1 MMTSENEK
9 AGNLSLSA
17 ADERL
22 DASSNP
28 QSAIRNP
35 QSKDPQSAIER
46 SAIRNPLVI
55 ALDLDSPDQALSLVD
70 CLRGVAGMFKVGKQ
84 LFTAAGPEVVRKII
98 GMGEHVFLDMKFHD
112 IPNTVAMAGVEATRL
127 GVSVFNV
134 HAMGGAKM
142 MLAVNDA
149 VTETAEREKITRP
162 LILGVTVLT
171 SHTQDSLKEIGIE
184 RNLED
189 EVVNLARLSA
199 ASGLDGV
206 VASPLEIAPIRSA
219 VEDSGFVIL
228 TPGVRPAGASLDDQK
243 RVTTP
248 AEAIR
253 AGANFLVIGRPITA
267 ANDPVAAAWKI
278 LDEINLAGIE

>member
-1 MMTSENEK
+1 VSEPENSQK
-9 AGNLSLSA
+9 NNPIAGS
-17 ADERL
+17 R
-22 DASSNP
+22 NP

-35 QSKDPQSAIER
+35 QSKDPQSAIR
-46 SAIRNPLVI
+46 NPQSMIRNPLVI
-55 ALDLDSPDQALSLVD
+55 ALDVDSPDQALSLVD
-70 CLRGVAGMFKVGKQ
+70 RLRGVAGMFKVGKQ

-112 IPNTVAMAGVEATRL
+112 IPNTVAMAGVEAMRL

-142 MLAVNDA
+142 MIAVNEA
-149 VTETAEREKITRP
+149 VTETAEREKIARP

-199 ASGLDGV
+199 TSGLDGV

-228 TPGVRPAGASLDDQK
+228 TPGVRPAGASLDDQR

-267 ANDPVAAAWKI
+267 ANDPVAAARKI
-278 LDEINLAGIE
+278 LDEISLAGI